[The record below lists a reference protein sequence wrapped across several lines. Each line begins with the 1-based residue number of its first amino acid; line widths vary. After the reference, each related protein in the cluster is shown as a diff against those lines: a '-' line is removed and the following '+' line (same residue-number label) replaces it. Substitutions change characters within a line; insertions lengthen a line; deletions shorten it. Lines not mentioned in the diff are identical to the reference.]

1 MLGKRSNNR
10 GLNGN
15 GSMKRKVVHITIVH
29 RRYDSRIFY
38 KECVSLARVGYEVSF
53 IVADGLGDEENSG
66 VKIIDIG
73 RAESSRLK
81 RMIKTS
87 RKAVKAAA
95 SLKADIYHFHDPDLL
110 IAALGLRKS
119 ACVVFDSHEDFPAL
133 MLQRDYIPDIARRLL
148 FRFASFTERY
158 SAKRLSGVVCAT
170 ETIRKKFLS
179 YGNVPTET
187 VRNYPVFADNGN
199 DKPHCFPKKAVVCY
213 VGGLTEVRGV
223 KEMVEAC
230 DKAGVKLLLA
240 GEFDDMDFF
249 NGVKAMPQWQNVE
262 FLGYV
267 PNAEVRERVYERS
280 SVGLVLL
287 HEAPNHT
294 YSIPIKQLEYMQ
306 AGLPVIASR
315 EVLFCNEVTEKEH
328 CGLVVNPLDIDEVA
342 EAIRKIVNNPDLAKQ
357 MSANAVKASADKY
370 NWSSQEKV
378 LLDFYKRLLV

>member
-1 MLGKRSNNR
+1 MQRK
-10 GLNGN
+10 
-15 GSMKRKVVHITIVH
+15 KVVHITIVH
-29 RRYDSRIFY
+29 KRYDVRIFR
-38 KECVSLARVGYEVSF
+38 KECISLSKAGYDVSL

-73 RAESSRLK
+73 RAETNRLK

-110 IAALGLRKS
+110 IAALELRKE
-119 ACVVFDSHEDFPAL
+119 ACVIFDSHEDLPAL
-133 MLQRDYIPDIARRLL
+133 MLQRDYIPDFARRWLFRIAR
-148 FRFASFTERY
+148 FTEKY

-223 KEMVEAC
+223 KEMVKAC

-249 NGVKAMPQWQNVE
+249 NGVKAMSQWQNVE

-315 EVLFCNEVTEKEH
+315 EVLFCKQVTQEEH
-328 CGLVVNPLDIDEVA
+328 CGLVVDPLDIDEVT
-342 EAIRKIVNNPDLAKQ
+342 EAIRKITNNPDLAKQ
-357 MSANAVKASADKY
+357 MSANAVKAAADKY

-378 LLDFYKRLLV
+378 LLGFYERLLA

>member
-1 MLGKRSNNR
+1 MSEIE
-10 GLNGN
+10 
-15 GSMKRKVVHITIVH
+15 SMKQSVVHITIVH
-29 RRYDSRIFY
+29 RRYDSRIFH
-38 KECVSLARVGYEVSF
+38 KECLSLYEAGYDVSL
-53 IVADGLGDEENSG
+53 IVADGLGDEEKSG
-66 VKIIDIG
+66 IKIIDIG

-95 SLKADIYHFHDPDLL
+95 RLNADIYHFHDPDLL
-110 IAALGLRKS
+110 IAALELRKE
-119 ACVVFDSHEDFPAL
+119 ACVIFDSHEDFPAL
-133 MLQRDYIPDIARRLL
+133 MLQRDYIPDFVRRLL

-158 SAKRLSGVVCAT
+158 SAKRLSAVVCAT
-170 ETIRKKFLS
+170 ETIRRKFLS
-179 YGNVPTET
+179 YGNISTET
-187 VRNYPVFADNGN
+187 VKNYPVFADNGN
-199 DKPHCFPKKAVVCY
+199 AESHCFPEKAVACY

-223 KEMVEAC
+223 KEMLEAC

-240 GEFDDMDFF
+240 GEFDNAEYFKQ
-249 NGVKAMPQWQNVE
+249 VKSMPQWQNVE

-267 PNAEVRERVYERS
+267 PTTEVREKVYERS

-287 HEAPNHT
+287 HKAPNHT
-294 YSIPIKQLEYMQ
+294 FSIPIKQMEYMQ

-315 EVLFCNEVTEKEH
+315 EVLFCKELTEKEH

-342 EAIRKIVNNPDLAKQ
+342 EAIRKITSNPDLAKQ

>member
-1 MLGKRSNNR
+1 MSEID
-10 GLNGN
+10 
-15 GSMKRKVVHITIVH
+15 SMKQSVVHITIVH
-29 RRYDSRIFY
+29 RRYDSRIFH
-38 KECVSLARVGYEVSF
+38 KECLSLYEAGYDVSL
-53 IVADGLGDEENSG
+53 IVADGLGDEEKSG
-66 VKIIDIG
+66 IKIIDIG

-95 SLKADIYHFHDPDLL
+95 RLNADIYHFHDPDLL
-110 IAALGLRKS
+110 IAALELRKE
-119 ACVVFDSHEDFPAL
+119 ACVIFDSHEDFPAL
-133 MLQRDYIPDIARRLL
+133 MLQRDYIPDFARRLL

-158 SAKRLSGVVCAT
+158 SAKRLSAVVCAT
-170 ETIRKKFLS
+170 ETIRRKFLS
-179 YGNVPTET
+179 YGNISTET
-187 VRNYPVFADNGN
+187 VKNYPVFADNGTAES
-199 DKPHCFPKKAVVCY
+199 HCFPEKAVACY

-223 KEMVEAC
+223 KEMLEAC
-230 DKAGVKLLLA
+230 DKADVKLLLA
-240 GEFDDMDFF
+240 GEFDNAEYFKQ
-249 NGVKAMPQWQNVE
+249 VKSMPQWQNVE

-267 PNAEVRERVYERS
+267 PTTEVREKVYERS

-287 HEAPNHT
+287 HKAPNHT
-294 YSIPIKQLEYMQ
+294 FSIPIKQMEYMQ

-315 EVLFCNEVTEKEH
+315 EVLFCKEVTEKEH

-342 EAIRKIVNNPDLAKQ
+342 EAIRKITSNPDLAKQ

>member
-1 MLGKRSNNR
+1 MSEIE
-10 GLNGN
+10 
-15 GSMKRKVVHITIVH
+15 SMKQSVVHITIVH
-29 RRYDSRIFY
+29 RRYDSRIFH
-38 KECVSLARVGYEVSF
+38 KECLSLYEAGYDVSL
-53 IVADGLGDEENSG
+53 IVADGLGDEEKSG
-66 VKIIDIG
+66 IKIIDIG

-95 SLKADIYHFHDPDLL
+95 RLNADIYHFHDPDLL
-110 IAALGLRKS
+110 IAALELRKE
-119 ACVVFDSHEDFPAL
+119 ACVIFDSHEDFPAL
-133 MLQRDYIPDIARRLL
+133 MLQRDYIPDFARRLL
-148 FRFASFTERY
+148 FRFACFTERY
-158 SAKRLSGVVCAT
+158 SAKRLSAVVCAT
-170 ETIRKKFLS
+170 ETIRRKFLS
-179 YGNVPTET
+179 YGNISTET
-187 VRNYPVFADNGN
+187 VKNYPVFADNGTA
-199 DKPHCFPKKAVVCY
+199 KPHCFPEKAVACY

-223 KEMVEAC
+223 KEMLEAC

-240 GEFDDMDFF
+240 GEFDNAEYFKQ
-249 NGVKAMPQWQNVE
+249 VKSMPQWQNVE

-287 HEAPNHT
+287 HKAPNHT
-294 YSIPIKQLEYMQ
+294 FSIPIKQMEYMQ

-315 EVLFCNEVTEKEH
+315 EVLFCKEVTEKEH

-357 MSANAVKASADKY
+357 MSANAVKASAEKY

>member
-10 GLNGN
+10 GLSEIE
-15 GSMKRKVVHITIVH
+15 SMKQSVVHITIVH
-29 RRYDSRIFY
+29 RRYDSRIFH
-38 KECVSLARVGYEVSF
+38 KECLSLYEAGYDVSL
-53 IVADGLGDEENSG
+53 IVADGLGDEEKSG
-66 VKIIDIG
+66 IKIIDIG

-110 IAALGLRKS
+110 IAALELRKE
-119 ACVVFDSHEDFPAL
+119 ACVIFDSHEDFPAL
-133 MLQRDYIPDIARRLL
+133 MLQRDYIPDFARRLL

-158 SAKRLSGVVCAT
+158 SAKRLSAVVCVT
-170 ETIRKKFLS
+170 ETIQRKFLS
-179 YGNVPTET
+179 YGNISTET
-187 VRNYPVFADNGN
+187 VKNYPVFADNGN
-199 DKPHCFPKKAVVCY
+199 AEPHCFPEKAVACY
-213 VGGLTEVRGV
+213 VGGLTDVRGV
-223 KEMVEAC
+223 KEMLEAC

-240 GEFDDMDFF
+240 GEFDNAEYFKQ
-249 NGVKAMPQWQNVE
+249 VKSMPQWQNVE

-287 HEAPNHT
+287 HKAPNHT
-294 YSIPIKQLEYMQ
+294 FSIPIKQMEYMQ

-315 EVLFCNEVTEKEH
+315 EVLFCKEVTEKEH

-357 MSANAVKASADKY
+357 MSANALKASAEKY